1 MGATYQIGWL
11 TFAVFGHSGN
21 ARRRQLLPCEFEM
34 ESTMNNEFDAVIPDD
49 SVLPHP
55 QSLNLA
61 ERMERAVY
69 LGLDEKNITA
79 KFVAG
84 KKIGT

>member
-1 MGATYQIGWL
+1 MIEVLVVTLHIL
-11 TFAVFGHSGN
+11 IFGKVGS
-21 ARRRQLLPCEFEM
+21 FE
-34 ESTMNNEFDAVIPDD
+34 EGYEFDVIIMDD
-49 SVLPHP
+49 TVLPHP
-55 QSLNLA
+55 QTLNLA

-84 KKIGT
+84 RKII